1 MLRRIRHS
9 RFLRILWGFMGI
21 YFLNISIDSADL
33 TTQGVSEDLN
43 INDQESILEFFVE
56 KVLGCED
63 AFVEY
68 DDHDLEN
75 IQTQSKIKLDWITQ
89 VIERMNSY
97 PFDNHDTTS
106 NEFGSNFD
114 LSEGFQK
121 LISPPPEC

>member
-1 MLRRIRHS
+1 
-9 RFLRILWGFMGI
+9 MGI

-33 TTQGVSEDLN
+33 TTQSVSEDLN

-56 KVLGCED
+56 KVFGCED

-75 IQTQSKIKLDWITQ
+75 IQSQTKIKLDWITQ

-97 PFDNHDTTS
+97 PFDNHNTKSTQ
-106 NEFGSNFD
+106 FGSNFD
-114 LSEGFQK
+114 LSEGFHK